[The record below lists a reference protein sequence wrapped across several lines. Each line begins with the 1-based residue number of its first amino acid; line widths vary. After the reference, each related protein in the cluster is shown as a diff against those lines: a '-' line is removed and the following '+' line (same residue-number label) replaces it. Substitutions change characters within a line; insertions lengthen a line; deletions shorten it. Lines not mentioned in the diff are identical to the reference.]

1 MTADLMTT
9 GMISAEPS
17 REHLEFLL
25 SNGCT
30 RKRISIDSGVAR
42 QTIIMILQG
51 RKKKV
56 VHHTHRALLKIQ
68 PARPVQPAGYVDAVG
83 SRRRAQ
89 SLIASG
95 HSLPWLAAK
104 VGMSMKALRE
114 LVNGETTWIDP
125 LTATKLD
132 RAFQTM
138 QLTLGSSAG
147 ARRLAASRR
156 WSLPLEWDEEDL
168 DRPGRRP
175 QPSSRQRLREVAEAV
190 HAKPRPLWGIA

>member
-1 MTADLMTT
+1 MTSGLMTT

-68 PARPVQPAGYVDAVG
+68 PARPERPAGYVDAIG

-95 HSLPWLAAK
+95 HTLPYVAARA
-104 VGMSMKALRE
+104 GLSMRALCE
-114 LVNGETTWIDP
+114 LVNGVTIWVDP
-125 LTATKLD
+125 ITATKLD
-132 RAFQTM
+132 RTFRLM
-138 QLTLGSSAG
+138 QLTIGNSAA
-147 ARRLAASRR
+147 ARRLAASHR

-168 DRPGRRP
+168 DLPGRRP
-175 QPSSRQRLREVAEAV
+175 QPSSRQRLREVADAIA
-190 HAKPRPLWGIA
+190 AKPRSLWGIA